1 MEVQRRHIIELN
13 LGWDFEKMCH
23 KKTMVGPL
31 SLRAVRRDG
40 MWTQDGRENKEKI
53 KSQAIREHKGC
64 GLVAC
69 PQGVWI

>member
-1 MEVQRRHIIELN
+1 
-13 LGWDFEKMCH
+13 
-23 KKTMVGPL
+23 MVGPL